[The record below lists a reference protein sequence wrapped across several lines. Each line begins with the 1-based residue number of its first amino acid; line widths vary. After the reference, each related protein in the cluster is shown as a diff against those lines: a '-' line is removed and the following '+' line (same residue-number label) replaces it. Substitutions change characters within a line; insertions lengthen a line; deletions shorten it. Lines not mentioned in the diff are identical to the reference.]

1 MAREILSSAVPA
13 VLCFVIIGIALA
25 VRKGTWQGFP
35 TQKKFFK
42 GRSLWL
48 WLLPVFLSAGVMR
61 AQQAKRLCEKE
72 LALELD
78 GTTTA
83 LQGKVLEIREQDKW
97 TVMILECD
105 GRTDMELKRLQVYLE
120 QPETAPRIGNK
131 IRVRGE
137 CMSFAEARN
146 PGEFDY
152 RLYYRSLKLNYRM
165 FAKSCEI
172 VDGSYNRYRE
182 SLQRTAVWAAE
193 RLELLTASDGGNKDA
208 GIFRAMLLGDKAG
221 LSENIRH
228 MYQKNGIAHLLAVSG
243 LHLSLVSFA
252 AYGILRR
259 LGAGYGAA
267 GIAGGAVLF
276 SYALLTGASP
286 SVVRALI
293 MVLCGFLAAYLGR
306 TYDLLSALALAAL
319 CMLWDSPYLICQ
331 AGVQLSFGAIMG
343 IGGLAPCLYCDESR
357 LGQGFAVSVGMQ
369 MMTLPVVLY
378 HFFQYPLYGVFLNLV
393 VVPVVGIVIAS
404 GAAGIAVGGF
414 NLAAG
419 RFAIGSGCG
428 VLRWYEWCCTA
439 FEQLPGS
446 NIIWGRPDFWQIGIY
461 YGILLSAVWLFKG
474 SRRMAAA
481 YFMAVL
487 LLWVT
492 PPGGLE
498 VTFLDVGQG
507 DGICLRT
514 RETTI
519 FVDGGS
525 SDEKKLGESKIEPF
539 LKSCG
544 IGYVDY
550 WVVSHGDQDH
560 ISGLLYLMEEGDIA
574 ISNLIMPGAGQGDEV
589 YEKLAAMA
597 RKRGGKI
604 FWMEE
609 NDSLQAGA
617 LTVKCL
623 YPQSAIIFGERDRN
637 EHSLVLQVD
646 YGDFCMLLTGDM
658 SGDGENRLMDTMQM
672 PDISV
677 LKAAHHGSRY
687 STGARWLEQIKPE
700 WAVISC
706 GQDNRYGHPHKETVE
721 RLEEKNTE
729 IFQTDMDGAV
739 ILNTDGKST
748 DWSTW
753 LVRASGKAADE

>member
-1 MAREILSSAVPA
+1 MVREILASAVPA
-13 VLCFVIIGIALA
+13 VLCFVTIGIALA
-25 VRKGTWQGFP
+25 VWKGAWQGFSS
-35 TQKKFFK
+35 QKRFFK

-48 WLLPVFLSAGVMR
+48 WLLPVFLLGGMMR
-61 AQQAKRLCEKE
+61 AQQAKGECERE
-72 LALELD
+72 LSLGLD
-78 GTTTA
+78 GRTVT
-83 LQGKVLEIREQDKW
+83 LQGEVLEIREQDKW
-97 TVMILECD
+97 TVVILECD
-105 GRTDMELKRLQVYLE
+105 KRTGAELKRIQVYLE
-120 QPETAPRIGNK
+120 PPEAASGIGST
-131 IRVRGE
+131 IQVRGE
-137 CMSFAEARN
+137 CRSFEKARN

-152 RLYYRSLKLNYRM
+152 GLYYRSLKLNYRM

-172 VDGSYNRYRE
+172 VDGSCSRYRE
-182 SLQRTAVWAAE
+182 SLRRTAVWAADQ
-193 RLELLTASDGGNKDA
+193 LQLLTAPDGEKGRA
-208 GIFRAMLLGDKAG
+208 GIFRAMLLGDKTG

-243 LHLSLVSFA
+243 LHLSLVSLA

-267 GIAGGAVLF
+267 GIAGGAVLL
-276 SYALLTGASP
+276 SYTLLTGASP

-306 TYDLLSALALAAL
+306 TYDLLSALGLAAF

-331 AGVQLSFGAIMG
+331 AGVQLSFGAIVG
-343 IGGLAPCLYCDESR
+343 IGGLAPCLYRDESK
-357 LGQGFAVSVGMQ
+357 LVQGFAVSVGMQ
-369 MMTLPVVLY
+369 MMTLPMVLY
-378 HFFQYPLYGVFLNLV
+378 HFFQYPLYGIFLNLL

-404 GAAGIAVGGF
+404 GAAGIAAGAL

-419 RFAIGSGCG
+419 RFAIGSGCA
-428 VLRWYEWCCTA
+428 VLQWYEWCCGV
-439 FEQLPGS
+439 FERLPGS
-446 NIIWGRPDFWQIGIY
+446 NILWGRPDFGQIGVY
-461 YGILLSAVWLFKG
+461 YGVILSAVWLFKG
-474 SRRMAAA
+474 GRRMAAA
-481 YFMAVL
+481 FFVAVL
-487 LLWVT
+487 LLWVR

-514 RETTI
+514 GETTI

-525 SDEKKLGESKIEPF
+525 SDEKKLGENRIEPF
-539 LKSCG
+539 LKSSG
-544 IGYVDY
+544 IGHVDY

-623 YPQSAIIFGERDRN
+623 YPQSGIISGKSDRN

-646 YGDFCMLLTGDM
+646 YGEFCMLLTGDM

-687 STGARWLEQIKPE
+687 STGSRWLEQVKPE

-706 GQDNRYGHPHKETVE
+706 GRDNRYGHPHKETVE
-721 RLEEKNTE
+721 RLEEKNVE
-729 IFQTDMDGAV
+729 IFETDMDGAV
-739 ILNTDGKST
+739 ILNTDGKT
-748 DWSTW
+748 IRWRTW
-753 LVRASGKAADE
+753 LVRTSGNRD